1 MESFEEKQ
9 KLFKNIS
16 SKRNNLLKQLRSL
29 VNGNGN
35 ENLLKPVETGK
46 ILREETKKLNM
57 DIYSDAFKDELENFN
72 KDIGRYRSRIKSKVI
87 KKSTK
92 RVKQFSVEE
101 IESVNVNKQ
110 VGTNLENLPA
120 LKYKHVVQIYDNDKT
135 HLTEKIDKFSSK
147 QH

>member
-1 MESFEEKQ
+1 M
-9 KLFKNIS
+9 
-16 SKRNNLLKQLRSL
+16 LKQLRSL